1 MSGYPT
7 LVEFVF
13 RFFTHWKRT
22 EAAGEQRNVA
32 SSDVSADL
40 GGAQPVCRLLDNSED
55 IAEEYAKFP
64 YRGDAHPGN
73 LTEQREVGRSGSVEA
88 RNVGAGAKATENSQR
103 SSEQSLGA
111 GWGSQPVRK
120 ELSGA
125 GNLRQKEKQIVATPA
140 PESNLLTFT
149 CDTTNET
156 FCGEF
161 VCEEPAL
168 GICKHCNQFV
178 CRRCLKSGYCYVAD
192 HREVSLQ

>member
-13 RFFTHWKRT
+13 RFFTHRKRT
-22 EAAGEQRNVA
+22 GAAGEQRNVA
-32 SSDVSADL
+32 SSDVSAEF

-55 IAEEYAKFP
+55 IADSYSRP
-64 YRGDAHPGN
+64 
-73 LTEQREVGRSGSVEA
+73 S
-88 RNVGAGAKATENSQR
+88 SQR
-103 SSEQSLGA
+103 
-111 GWGSQPVRK
+111 
-120 ELSGA
+120 A
-125 GNLRQKEKQIVATPA
+125 GNLRQKGEQIVATPA

-178 CRRCLKSGYCYVAD
+178 CKRCLKSGYCYVSDHHEDRGKPAMTGEGLFPGIGIGVILGAAGVILVLSFYFSVKQAKEIAAD
-192 HREVSLQ
+192 EHLVAAMRKKGW